1 MQLALSLRA
10 VAPTRISLTSLI
22 RHQYQL
28 DQPRM
33 VRLIALTRLVPFTW
47 RRWALLSW
55 LSRLLAKSN
64 KRCLVDQSISRLS
77 QLEAL
82 LCSRL
87 YSAARR

>member
-33 VRLIALTRLVPFTW
+33 VRLIALTRLVPFT
-47 RRWALLSW
+47 
-55 LSRLLAKSN
+55 
-64 KRCLVDQSISRLS
+64 
-77 QLEAL
+77 
-82 LCSRL
+82 
-87 YSAARR
+87 